1 MYVILGAT
9 GNIGSVITNA
19 LLAKGEKVRVVGRG
33 ANKLQPFVDKG
44 AIPFPAEI
52 RDVAALTKALEGARA
67 AFLLIPPDPS
77 SPDYRAAQEEKS
89 DALAAAVQA
98 AGLKYAVNLS
108 SIAAQLPAGT
118 GPIAGLHNA
127 EIKLNRIASLHV
139 LHLRPAYFMENEL
152 PAAELIRNMGI
163 FGSAL
168 RPDLNIPM
176 IATRDIGAFAAE
188 RLLKLDFSG
197 KSTRELLGPR
207 DVTRTEITSIIGRAI
222 GKPELAYVQFTYA
235 QMEQALEQKGVTT
248 KTAQMYVEMMRA
260 FNDGIAVGEEPRS
273 AANTTP
279 STFEEFAQEVFAAA
293 YRGRAASA

>member
-19 LLAKGEKVRVVGRG
+19 LLAKGEKVRVVGRSAG
-33 ANKLQPFVDKG
+33 KLQPFIDKG
-44 AIPFPAEI
+44 AVPFPAEI

-67 AFLLIPPDPS
+67 AFLLIPPDMS

-89 DALAAAVQA
+89 DALTAAVQA
-98 AGLKYAVNLS
+98 SGLKYAVNLS
-108 SIAAQLPAGT
+108 SIGAQAASGT

-127 EIKLNRIASLHV
+127 EIKLNRISALHV

-152 PAAELIRNMGI
+152 PGAELIRNMGI

-168 RPDLNIPM
+168 RPDLKIPT
-176 IATRDIGAFAAE
+176 IATRDIGAYAAE

-207 DVTRTEITSIIGRAI
+207 DVTWTEVTSIIGRAI
-222 GKPELAYVQFTYA
+222 GKPELSYVQFSYA
-235 QMEQALEQKGVTT
+235 QLEQALAQKGVSP
-248 KTAQMYVEMMRA
+248 KTVETFVEMFRG
-260 FNDGIAVGEEPRS
+260 FNDGVVVGEEPRS
-273 AANTTP
+273 SANTTP
-279 STFEEFAQEVFAAA
+279 TTFEQFAQEVFAVA
-293 YRGRAASA
+293 YRGRSASA